1 MVTQRSKITRLLALL
16 MALALVAVA
25 CGGGDSEG
33 DAATDAAASDTAEDT
48 DAGDSEVTL
57 TEIDEDAEPAD
68 EPEET
73 TTTVP
78 EEELEPL
85 TASARGVTE
94 TEIHV
99 GVTMLD
105 FDALKEFNLVTEG
118 WGNQQMV
125 MQAYIDELNEN
136 GGIHGRMV
144 VPHFEYYSPLGSTEA
159 EAVCTALTKDIE
171 TFAVLVG
178 FRGPS
183 VEDVN
188 TCVTGANETV
198 MIGGVV
204 NDERLAQS
212 TAPWV
217 AINADPK
224 RQFEAMLAVM
234 EQDGRLA
241 DAQIAVVGNL
251 DAEALYDAAPDI
263 LAAAGVTPVIE
274 IFNDAPAGDINAVD
288 SRWAVIAENIRAS
301 GADTVLVLGS
311 AQGALRGTTDNG
323 LDVEVWAVN
332 TASLENLGAETPPDK
347 ADGALTVNALSD
359 SQQWNHESM
368 QDCKGVAL
376 SRISEL
382 PDLDPADHEAG
393 DERWFKGVLQYCR
406 VLQLFDDL
414 MSEAGRNPTQDS
426 FAAAIEAYGDGAL
439 PAFQFGSLGNGKY
452 DFNDA
457 FQLSQFDASAGADG
471 TLVAISPLYDV
482 TN

>member
-1 MVTQRSKITRLLALL
+1 MLTQRSALARLLALL
-16 MALALVAVA
+16 VALAMTAVA
-25 CGGGDSEG
+25 CGGGGTDDASSDDAPADTTAEADEDSEI
-33 DAATDAAASDTAEDT
+33 
-48 DAGDSEVTL
+48 TL
-57 TEIDEDAEPAD
+57 TEIDEDDTAAE
-68 EPEET
+68 EPEAT

-188 TCVTGANETV
+188 TCVTGANSTAMV
-198 MIGGVV
+198 GGVV

-217 AINADPK
+217 AINADPE

-234 EQDGRLA
+234 AQDGRLA

-251 DAEALYDAAPDI
+251 DAEALYDSAPAI
-263 LAAAGVTPVIE
+263 LEAAGVTPVLE
-274 IFNDAPAGDINAVD
+274 VFNDAPAGDINAVD
-288 SRWAVIAENIRAS
+288 ARWAVIAENIRAA

-311 AQGALRGTTDNG
+311 AQGALRGVKDNG
-323 LDVEVWAVN
+323 LDAEVWAVN
-332 TASLENLGAETPPDK
+332 TASLENLGAETSPDQ

-359 SQQWNHESM
+359 SQQWNNPSM
-368 QDCKGVAL
+368 QDCKAVAL
-376 SRISEL
+376 GRISEL
-382 PDLDPADHEAG
+382 PDKDPADHASG

-414 MSEAGRNPTQDS
+414 MTEAGRNPTQDS
-426 FAAAIEAYGDGAL
+426 FAAAIEAYGDGSL
-439 PAFQFGSLGNGKY
+439 PAFDFGSLGNGKY

-457 FQLSQFDASAGADG
+457 FQLSQYDASAGADG